1 MERFPRQSGGQ
12 QRKARMPPVTWWG
25 ACHHSELGRRQAGE
39 AERAGGQIRHW
50 DTLNLRFLR
59 DITRGDTQE
68 ALG

>member
-25 ACHHSELGRRQAGE
+25 ACHHSELGRQAGE
-39 AERAGGQIRHW
+39 AERAGGQIRH
-50 DTLNLRFLR
+50 LGHFELEVPKGHP
-59 DITRGDTQE
+59 RGDTQE